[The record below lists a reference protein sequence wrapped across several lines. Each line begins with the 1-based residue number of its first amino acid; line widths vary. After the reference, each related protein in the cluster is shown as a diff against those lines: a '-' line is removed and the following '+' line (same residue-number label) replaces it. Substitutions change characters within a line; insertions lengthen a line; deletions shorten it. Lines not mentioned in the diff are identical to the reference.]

1 MKNTK
6 SEESTVVSTFKSPTE
21 MFKIRL
27 LSLLFECIDHN
38 SKSHSTEELYAFA
51 RKAWDLSVLLE
62 RYTPTTK
69 RKELSEWKKQLESE
83 IKKAS
88 DTANSTER
96 KKAMGVLDYRYAVEV
111 HLHNQRILTNSPIL
125 EVDVEGDLDITDES
139 IKDIVRLK
147 GRQDARRVEFK
158 Q

>member
-1 MKNTK
+1 MKSNK
-6 SEESTVVSTFKSPTE
+6 SEESTIVSTFKSPTE

-27 LSLLFECIDHN
+27 LTLLFDCIDHN
-38 SKSHSTEELYAFA
+38 SKSYDKDELYAFA

-62 RYTPTTK
+62 RYTPTSK
-69 RKELSEWKKQLESE
+69 RNELSLWKKQLESE
-83 IKKAS
+83 I
-88 DTANSTER
+88 N
-96 KKAMGVLDYRYAVEV
+96 KAMGNENTTERTKEMGVLEYKYAVEV

-125 EVDVEGDLDITDES
+125 EVDVEGDLDVSDES

-147 GRQDARRVEFK
+147 RGEDARRVEFK